1 MSSVSN
7 YTFNSFNRIS
17 NDTTDDTQQ
26 NIQNTKFANYSTS
39 TYFSDSITS
48 DNLKFATQQPN
59 VMINGTTYGTGLN
72 GDIVEFDSL
81 LNIKKEQDRPLDKL
95 SLNQRMFLTV
105 PYLGRGSCD
114 TDAESQLL
122 QGENITDKKS
132 VSTVM
137 DKNFFE
143 YSMQPKDSKMVQ
155 SVNEFKVEET
165 ALDGWVRGGMTSR
178 MLMEQDNLGKTH
190 RPKW

>member
-1 MSSVSN
+1 MSSISN

-17 NDTTDDTQQ
+17 NDMTDNTQQ
-26 NIQNTKFANYSTS
+26 NIQNTKFANYTLSS
-39 TYFSDSITS
+39 YFSDSITN
-48 DNLKFATQQPN
+48 DNIKFATQQPN

-72 GDIVEFDSL
+72 GDIIDYDSL
-81 LNIKKEQDRPLDKL
+81 LNLKKKQSRPLDKL
-95 SLNQRMFLTV
+95 SLNQRMFLTI

-132 VSTVM
+132 ISTVM
-137 DKNFFE
+137 DKSFLE
-143 YSMQPKDSKMVQ
+143 YTMHPEDSKMTQ
-155 SVNEFKVEET
+155 SVNQFKVEES
-165 ALDGWVRGGMTSR
+165 ALDGWVRGGITSR
-178 MLMEQDNLGKTH
+178 ILTEQDLGKSH

>member
-1 MSSVSN
+1 
-7 YTFNSFNRIS
+7 
-17 NDTTDDTQQ
+17 
-26 NIQNTKFANYSTS
+26 
-39 TYFSDSITS
+39 
-48 DNLKFATQQPN
+48 
-59 VMINGTTYGTGLN
+59 MINGTTYGTGLN